1 MDHTGSNQITPDQ
14 IDFMQFNVP
23 TYEVTVPTVNMFFT
37 LKAFNKVLLRTP
49 KTEVRR
55 LFSKSFT
62 AHILFWSIWELYVLG
77 PKTNVFC
84 RKKIQLHFPMNK
96 GLTVPK

>member
-37 LKAFNKVLLRTP
+37 LLKAFNKVLLHT
-49 KTEVRR
+49 
-55 LFSKSFT
+55 
-62 AHILFWSIWELYVLG
+62 YMD
-77 PKTNVFC
+77 
-84 RKKIQLHFPMNK
+84 FPYQN
-96 GLTVPK
+96 

>member
-37 LKAFNKVLLRTP
+37 LKAFNKVLLRTYMD
-49 KTEVRR
+49 
-55 LFSKSFT
+55 F
-62 AHILFWSIWELYVLG
+62 LYQ
-77 PKTNVFC
+77 N
-84 RKKIQLHFPMNK
+84 
-96 GLTVPK
+96 